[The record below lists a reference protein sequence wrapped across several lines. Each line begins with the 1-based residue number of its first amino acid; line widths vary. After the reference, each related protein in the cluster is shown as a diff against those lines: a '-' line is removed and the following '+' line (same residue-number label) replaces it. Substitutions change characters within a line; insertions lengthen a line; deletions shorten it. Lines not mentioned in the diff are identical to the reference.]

1 LSGGFLKSVTTPG
14 HFSLGEPGQKTGK
27 PHNVRDKRKEI
38 PMKGSSLNLV
48 LFSGLL
54 TIGCAVGAAEMPTS
68 GITMTPEQM
77 TWKDNPRV
85 PGLGVAH
92 IISKGTDAG
101 PYVYRVRFPKGRRVQ
116 SHSHPD
122 DRTYTVLKGNWY
134 IGWGEDFD
142 ESKLIKLGPG
152 SFYTEPAGVP
162 HFVSTPDGE
171 AVVQVTGTGPTTI
184 NYVNPAHDT
193 RKK

>member
-1 LSGGFLKSVTTPG
+1 MNTSTHTLTLIGSMMLVAPLALAGDAPTT
-14 HFSLGEPGQKTGK
+14 
-27 PHNVRDKRKEI
+27 
-38 PMKGSSLNLV
+38 
-48 LFSGLL
+48 GL
-54 TIGCAVGAAEMPTS
+54 
-68 GITMTPEQM
+68 TMTPEQLN
-77 TWKDNPRV
+77 WKPNPRV

-92 IISKGTDAG
+92 IISKGTESG

-122 DRTYTVLKGNWY
+122 DRTYTVLEGHWY
-134 IGWGEDFD
+134 IGWGEEYD

-162 HFVSTPDGE
+162 HFVATPDGE
-171 AVVQVTGTGPTTI
+171 SVVQITGNGPTTI
-184 NYVNPAHDT
+184 KYFNPAHDT